1 MSKFYVTTP
10 IYYINDVPHL
20 GSAYA
25 TTIADILAIWHR
37 MRGEDTFFLTGLDE
51 NSIKTSQAAEAAGE
65 KDISKYSDNM
75 ATKWKQVW
83 KGLGITNDDFIRTT
97 EERHKK
103 NVLSFFDKVN
113 KKGDIFKGSYEG
125 LYCDACE
132 EFKLERDVIDGK
144 CPIHQKPLQKLKEDN
159 YFFKLSKYQDQILKH
174 IEENKDF
181 IRPESKKHEIINFI
195 KEGLRDTSISRPNLK
210 WGIDFPLDNKHKFW
224 VWFDALINYLSPE
237 KYWPA
242 DLHIV
247 GKDIARF
254 HCITWIGM
262 LMSAGYPLPKSIFVH
277 GFFTINGQ
285 KISKSLGNA
294 IDPVQLSSKYGIDA
308 IRYYMFREISLG
320 SDGDFSEKSLKD
332 RINNEIVANYSN
344 LFYRVTSFLDKNF
357 DSKVPQ
363 ALITEKDT
371 AILSLADLAVNN
383 YENDMQN
390 FELTSALNRVVDLT
404 SEVNRYFQSEEPWK
418 TIKEDKQ
425 KAATT
430 LNVSVNLLRT
440 LSLLYYPFMP
450 NRVGAALANLG
461 INSEWKEVAK
471 PILSAG
477 QNIKAEMLFKKID

>member
-363 ALITEKDT
+363 AMITEKDT

>member
-262 LMSAGYPLPKSIFVH
+262 LMSAGYPLPKSIFFH

-363 ALITEKDT
+363 AMITEKDT

>member
-51 NSIKTSQAAEAAGE
+51 NSIKTSQAAEAACE